1 MKAGLGAAANGP
13 RRGAGQQPVGMA
25 AAAPDAHARQGSG
38 AVARRWP
45 WRCGAGVAVGGAD
58 SSALLHADALGGLAK
73 ERHGVGLE
81 LEGG

>member
-13 RRGAGQQPVGMA
+13 GRRAGQQPVGMA
-25 AAAPDAHARQGSG
+25 AVTRTRGKAPARSPG
-38 AVARRWP
+38 AGR
-45 WRCGAGVAVGGAD
+45 GVAVPALPWGGAD